1 MNEKQIASGL
11 ELLHG
16 EFGKDKIKSC
26 IAAVQ
31 KFKVEIPGWIFGDF
45 GGGRF
50 AEYMP
55 PGYARN
61 IFEKLDDA
69 SVVNNLTGATECVAV
84 HVLWDFSDDGI
95 NGSYKIAQQ
104 VSETIQ
110 ERGLKIGSI
119 SPTYFLKGS
128 YRGSLA
134 ADEIETRKRYIE
146 QTIFAGKIA
155 RDFGV
160 GLVTLWLPD
169 GSQYPGQM
177 DMRRAMHHLRGALEE
192 IYSQLDD
199 NVRLLIEYK
208 LFEPGTYS
216 TVLSDWGSAYMMA
229 KSLGGR
235 AGVLVDL
242 GHHPHATNIEQI
254 VARLIEDGMRCGF
267 HFNTRYAADDDHAV
281 EPNTQIARIFHELVQ
296 GDVVSNEDPCKNWDY
311 MIDQCSS
318 RENRIHAILHSV
330 DTLQQALVRALLV
343 DNDRLMQYQ
352 QADEIILANR
362 VFNDALVN
370 ADVRPIVAAARL
382 EKNLPLNPLTAYVES
397 GYQEKIVQ
405 KRK

>member
-1 MNEKQIASGL
+1 MNEKQIFAGL
-11 ELLHG
+11 ELLES
-16 EFGKDKIKSC
+16 EFGKEKVKKS
-26 IAAVQ
+26 IHAVM
-31 KFKVEIPGWIFGDF
+31 KFQVEIPGWIFGDF

-50 AEYMP
+50 AEYSP
-55 PGYARN
+55 PGCARN
-61 IFEKLDDA
+61 IYEKLDDA
-69 SVVNNLTGATECVAV
+69 AFVNKLNGATECVAT
-84 HVLWDFSDDGI
+84 HVLWDFSEDGVT
-95 NGSYKIAQQ
+95 GSYKIAES
-104 VSETIQ
+104 VCDAAK
-110 ERGLKIGSI
+110 ERGLKIGSV

-134 ADEIETRKRYIE
+134 ADERETRERYIG
-146 QTIFAGKIA
+146 QTVLAGKIA
-155 RDFGV
+155 KDFG
-160 GLVTLWLPD
+160 GNLVTLWLPD
-169 GSQYPGQM
+169 GSQYPGQV

-192 IYSQLDD
+192 VYTQLDD

-229 KSLGGR
+229 KNLGSR

-254 VARLIEDGMRCGF
+254 VARLIDDGMRCGF

-281 EPNTQIARIFHELVQ
+281 EPNNQIARIFYELAQ
-296 GDVVSNEDPCKNWDY
+296 GDVVINDDPVKNWDY

-318 RENRIHAILHSV
+318 RENRMHAILHSV
-330 DTLQQALVRALLV
+330 DTLQHALAGALLV
-343 DNDRLMQYQ
+343 DNDRLMKYQ

-397 GYQEKIVQ
+397 GYQNKIVNE
-405 KRK
+405 R